1 MAVTITIFADTFQRI
16 DDALMTML
24 GGKTAEI
31 INIVSPVIMS
41 AFLLYVLLITMSYM
55 KNGTDL
61 TEIGGDLIQ
70 RFIGWSVIIGLS
82 MNISNYNEVVVPM
95 VTKIPEELTQIITG
109 GNGSGIT
116 NSLDNLITMY
126 ANKIIDGIDQTST
139 FDIGG
144 TILAIFVAILLLIFG
159 LPAIAIAGGWILLAK
174 VTTAI
179 LLVIA
184 PVFLALALFPTTRNY
199 ASSWVAQAVNYG
211 LLLLIVTV
219 ISAFQITIIS
229 SILEGQDLTISSAIS
244 ISSIS
249 ALFIVVLINAP
260 QIASSL
266 SGGMVLNGY
275 GQAGRS
281 MAQASRGA
289 SAVGKGGAGIVQ
301 GGVGMGKGAYSAIRN
316 RLGGG
321 ANNIKPESA
330 GK

>member
-1 MAVTITIFADTFQRI
+1 MTVTITIFADTFQKI
-16 DDALMTML
+16 DDALLTML
-24 GGKTAEI
+24 GSKTAEI

-41 AFLLYVLLITMSYM
+41 AFLLYVLLVTMSYM

-61 TEIGGDLIQ
+61 AEIGGDLIQ

-82 MNISNYNEVVVPM
+82 MNISNYNEIIVPM

-109 GNGSGIT
+109 NNGSGIT

-126 ANKIIDGIDQTST
+126 ANKIIEGIDQTGT
-139 FDIGG
+139 FDISG
-144 TILAIFVAILLLIFG
+144 TLLAIFVAILLLIFG

-174 VTTAI
+174 ITTAI

-199 ASSWVAQAVNYG
+199 ASLWVAQAVNYG

-219 ISAFQITIIS
+219 ISAFQITVIG

-244 ISSIS
+244 VSSIS
-249 ALFIVVLINAP
+249 ALFIVVIINAP

-281 MAQASRGA
+281 IGQASRGLG
-289 SAVGKGGAGIVQ
+289 AVGKGGAGIAQ
-301 GGVGMGKGAYSAIRN
+301 GGKGAYSAIKN
-316 RLGGG
+316 RLSGG
-321 ANNIKPESA
+321 ANNIKPENV

>member
-1 MAVTITIFADTFQRI
+1 MAVTITIFADTFQKI

-41 AFLLYVLLITMSYM
+41 AFLLYVLLVTMSYM

-139 FDIGG
+139 FDVGG

-184 PVFLALALFPTTRNY
+184 PVFLALSLFPTTRNY
-199 ASSWVAQAVNYG
+199 ASLWVAQAVNYG

-244 ISSIS
+244 VSSIS

-260 QIASSL
+260 QIASAL

-289 SAVGKGGAGIVQ
+289 SIVQ

>member
-1 MAVTITIFADTFQRI
+1 MAVTITIFADTFQKI

-41 AFLLYVLLITMSYM
+41 AFLLYVLLVTMSYM

-70 RFIGWSVIIGLS
+70 RFIGWAVIIGLS
-82 MNISNYNEVVVPM
+82 MNISNYNEIVVPM

-139 FDIGG
+139 FDVGG

-199 ASSWVAQAVNYG
+199 ASLWVAQAVNYG

-244 ISSIS
+244 VSSIS

-260 QIASSL
+260 QIASAL

-275 GQAGRS
+275 TQAGKS
-281 MAQASRGA
+281 VS
-289 SAVGKGGAGIVQ
+289 
-301 GGVGMGKGAYSAIRN
+301 GGVNAASGVAGRGLAGGKSVVGAIKG